1 MTDDCSQN
9 VDPLKLVRE
18 GTSQDGRASD
28 ALDPAN
34 APTYARS
41 LKYFD
46 VTNTAAGDWS
56 AFFGGDVSVPL
67 AVAAIEDVE
76 TYKTNTRSWF
86 NFLNDLA
93 NQSKDS
99 ELRDR
104 LGYLYASIGTL
115 ALALDGLRQVLPPE
129 IPLGGT
135 VQGVIKTQLAPAFG
149 RLIAYYKGGDV
160 LGVVNPVVPSPP
172 AQILRQPVVTFADV
186 LSGSL

>member
-34 APTYARS
+34 APTNARSVPHSIVFAQSYARF

-46 VTNTAAGDWS
+46 VTNTVAGDWS

-104 LGYLYASIGTL
+104 LGYLYASIG
-115 ALALDGLRQVLPPE
+115 A
-129 IPLGGT
+129 
-135 VQGVIKTQLAPAFG
+135 
-149 RLIAYYKGGDV
+149 
-160 LGVVNPVVPSPP
+160 
-172 AQILRQPVVTFADV
+172 
-186 LSGSL
+186 